1 MFLSN
6 YSDEFNYDI
15 QFDAEALGNIGIV
28 FLIFVLGLLILL
40 ALFFIANN
48 RTLNKK
54 SIHYINNSKA
64 KNPNVVD
71 ATYTEPVTPQPAYS
85 FQQEVKVEEK
95 PKMTEQEFL
104 TNLYRKKYN
113 GEITDSE
120 FDAALARYRNT
131 KDDYDA

>member
-54 SIHYINNSKA
+54 SIHS
-64 KNPNVVD
+64 
-71 ATYTEPVTPQPAYS
+71 
-85 FQQEVKVEEK
+85 
-95 PKMTEQEFL
+95 
-104 TNLYRKKYN
+104 
-113 GEITDSE
+113 
-120 FDAALARYRNT
+120 
-131 KDDYDA
+131 

>member
-6 YSDEFNYDI
+6 YNDEFNYDI
-15 QFDAEALGNIGIV
+15 QFDTEALGNIGIV

-40 ALFFIANN
+40 ALFFIANH

-54 SIHYINNSKA
+54 SIHYINNSKT
-64 KNPNVVD
+64 KNPNIVD
-71 ATYTEPVTPQPAYS
+71 ATYTEPVTSQPVYS
-85 FQQEVKVEEK
+85 FQQETKAEEK

-113 GEITDSE
+113 GEITDTE
-120 FDAALARYRNT
+120 FEAALSRYRNT